1 MTIRI
6 RVIAFNT
13 FREAVRDRVLYNL
26 VFFALLLVA
35 AAPLL
40 GEISIGVQRVLLIN
54 LSLSAIS
61 IFGIVISIFVGIS
74 LVSKEIEKRTLYP
87 VLSRPVGRGEFIFGK
102 YCGLAGTLLLNTIAM
117 TAGFYLALLI
127 MTRTF
132 TRADANVL
140 IAIYFLFLQFIV
152 IIALALLFSSFSS
165 PLLSALF
172 SLSMFV
178 AGTFAGD
185 LRAFAAMSHGPEG
198 VLARAASYIVPNLAS
213 LNVITRVSHDQFIPV
228 ALVGYNTL
236 YSLLYAAAAA
246 SGAVLTFWRRDLK

>member
-1 MTIRI
+1 MISRI
-6 RVIAFNT
+6 RAIAFNT

-35 AAPLL
+35 TAPLL

-87 VLSRPVGRGEFIFGK
+87 VLTRPVGRGEFILGK
-102 YCGLAGTLLLNTIAM
+102 YCGLLGTLLVNTAAM
-117 TAGFYLALLI
+117 TVGFYIALML
-127 MTRTF
+127 MTRDF
-132 TRADANVL
+132 THSDANIL
-140 IAIYFLFLQFIV
+140 IAVYFLFLEFVV
-152 IIALALLFSSFSS
+152 IIGLSLLFSSFSS

-172 SLSMFV
+172 ALSMFV
-178 AGTFAGD
+178 AGTFAAD
-185 LRAFAAMSHGPEG
+185 LRAFAAMAHGPEG
-198 VLARAASYIVPNLAS
+198 WLARAASYVIPNLAS
-213 LNVITRVSHDQFIPV
+213 LNVITRVSHDQSIPA

-236 YSLLYAAAAA
+236 YMALYATATI
-246 SGAVLTFWRRDLK
+246 SGAVLIFSRRDLK

>member
-1 MTIRI
+1 MKSRI
-6 RVIAFNT
+6 RAIAFNT

-35 AAPLL
+35 SAPLL

-61 IFGIVISIFVGIS
+61 IFGIVISIFLGIS

-87 VLSRPVGRGEFIFGK
+87 VLCRPVGRAEFILGK
-102 YCGLAGTLLLNTIAM
+102 YCGLAGTLLVNTLAM
-117 TAGFYLALLI
+117 AAGFYTALLL
-127 MTRTF
+127 MTRTL

-140 IAIYFLFLQFIV
+140 IAIYFLFLQFVV
-152 IIALALLFSSFSS
+152 IIGLALLFSSFSS

-172 SLSMFV
+172 ALSMFV

-185 LRAFAAMSHGPEG
+185 LRTFATMSHGPEG
-198 VLARAASYIVPNLAS
+198 LLARAASYVVPNLAP
-213 LNVITRVSHDQFIPV
+213 LNVITRVSHNQFIPST
-228 ALVGYNTL
+228 LVGYNTL
-236 YSLLYAAAAA
+236 YTLLYAAATI
-246 SGAVLTFWRRDLK
+246 SGAVLIFSRRDLR

>member
-246 SGAVLTFWRRDLK
+246 SGAVLIFWRRDLK

>member
-1 MTIRI
+1 MTSRI
-6 RVIAFNT
+6 RAIAFNT

-35 AAPLL
+35 MSPLL

-74 LVSKEIEKRTLYP
+74 LVSKEIERRTLYP

-102 YCGLAGTLLLNTIAM
+102 YCGLAGTLLVNTAAM
-117 TAGFYLALLI
+117 TTGFYLALLL
-127 MTRTF
+127 MTRSF
-132 TRADANVL
+132 SRADANIL
-140 IAIYFLFLQFIV
+140 IAIYFLFLQFVV
-152 IIALALLFSSFSS
+152 IIGLALFFSSFSS

-172 SLSMFV
+172 ALSMFV

-185 LRAFAAMSHGPEG
+185 LRAFAAMGHGPERW
-198 VLARAASYIVPNLAS
+198 LATAASYVVPNLAS
-213 LNVITRVSHDQFIPV
+213 LNVITRVSHDQLIP
-228 ALVGYNTL
+228 ASLVGYNTL
-236 YSLLYAAAAA
+236 YTALYAAATI
-246 SGAVLTFWRRDLK
+246 SGAVLIFSRRDLK

>member
-1 MTIRI
+1 MTRRI
-6 RVIAFNT
+6 WAIAFNT

-35 AAPLL
+35 TAPLL
-40 GEISIGVQRVLLIN
+40 GEISIGVQRVLLVN

-74 LVSKEIEKRTLYP
+74 LVSKEIERRTLYP
-87 VLSRPVGRGEFIFGK
+87 VLARPVGRGEFILGK
-102 YCGLAGTLLLNTIAM
+102 YCGLAGTLLVNTGAM
-117 TAGFYLALLI
+117 TAGFYIALLL

-132 TRADANVL
+132 TPADANIL

-172 SLSMFV
+172 ALSMFV
-178 AGTFAGD
+178 AGTFAAD
-185 LRAFAAMSHGPEG
+185 LRAFAAMAHGPERW
-198 VLARAASYIVPNLAS
+198 LALASSYVVPNLAS
-213 LNVITRVSHDQFIPV
+213 LNVITRVSHDQLIPA
-228 ALVGYNTL
+228 ALVAYNTL
-236 YSLLYAAAAA
+236 YTALYATAAI
-246 SGAVLTFWRRDLK
+246 SGAVLIFSRRDLK

>member
-102 YCGLAGTLLLNTIAM
+102 YCGLAGTLLVNTIAM

-228 ALVGYNTL
+228 ALVGYNTF

-246 SGAVLTFWRRDLK
+246 SGAVLIFWRRDLK

>member
-1 MTIRI
+1 
-6 RVIAFNT
+6 
-13 FREAVRDRVLYNL
+13 
-26 VFFALLLVA
+26 
-35 AAPLL
+35 
-40 GEISIGVQRVLLIN
+40 
-54 LSLSAIS
+54 
-61 IFGIVISIFVGIS
+61 
-74 LVSKEIEKRTLYP
+74 
-87 VLSRPVGRGEFIFGK
+87 
-102 YCGLAGTLLLNTIAM
+102 M

-246 SGAVLTFWRRDLK
+246 SGAVLIFWRRDLK

>member
-102 YCGLAGTLLLNTIAM
+102 YCGLAGTLLVNTIAM

-246 SGAVLTFWRRDLK
+246 SGAVLIFWRRDLK